1 MPTAVMKHAVTAA
14 AVAVAAEPGAANMA
28 VCACLAGRVSAPL
41 TALAVRQSSRWSRRI
56 WILAVGR
63 AGG

>member
-14 AVAVAAEPGAANMA
+14 AVAVAAETGAANMA

-41 TALAVRQSSRWSRRI
+41 TA
-56 WILAVGR
+56 
-63 AGG
+63 